1 MPIQANS
8 ERAAGPDG
16 ALRVEGVE
24 LALPEGGAP
33 LLRALAGVWPFWRGR
48 IGLPAE
54 ADAMHLPHK
63 PYMPVGSLRAA
74 VAYPSAPEAF
84 AAEAVRAALDAVGMS
99 AFAERLDEEDHWA
112 QRLSGGEQ
120 QRVAFARVLLHRP
133 GWLFLD
139 EATSACDPATE
150 ARLYGLLAERL
161 PGTTVVSVGHRASLS
176 AHHGR
181 TVTVG
186 TDGDG
191 VAQLAGC

>member
-1 MPIQANS
+1 MLFGKGGS
-8 ERAAGPDG
+8 LLAGPSRHADPG
-16 ALRVEGVE
+16 QLRT
-24 LALPEGGAP
+24 
-33 LLRALAGVWPFWRGR
+33 RR
-48 IGLPAE
+48 
-54 ADAMHLPHK
+54 
-63 PYMPVGSLRAA
+63 
-74 VAYPSAPEAF
+74 
-84 AAEAVRAALDAVGMS
+84 
-99 AFAERLDEEDHWA
+99 
-112 QRLSGGEQ
+112 
-120 QRVAFARVLLHRP
+120 RP

-161 PGTTVVSVGHRASLS
+161 PGTMVVSVGHRASLS